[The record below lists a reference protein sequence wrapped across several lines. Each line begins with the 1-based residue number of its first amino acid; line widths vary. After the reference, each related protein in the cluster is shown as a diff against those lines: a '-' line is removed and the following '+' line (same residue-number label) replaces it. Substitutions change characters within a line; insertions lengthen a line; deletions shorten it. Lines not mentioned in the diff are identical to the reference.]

1 MFPLNSYGSSYGN
14 SYGNFDNSQIGRPPG
29 PPPGPPP
36 GSDQCDSAQGP
47 PPPPPPRN
55 QQNAN
60 PIESLLS
67 QFTSGS
73 YNGQS
78 SNLLSGFL
86 NFQ

>member
-14 SYGNFDNSQIGRPPG
+14 SYGNYDNSQLGRPPGSPPG
-29 PPPGPPP
+29 PPPNLD
-36 GSDQCDSAQGP
+36 GSESTQAP
-47 PPPPPPRN
+47 PPPPPPRR
-55 QQNAN
+55 QQNTN
-60 PIESLLS
+60 PLESLLS

-86 NFQ
+86 NF

>member
-14 SYGNFDNSQIGRPPG
+14 SYGNNNQIGRPPG

-36 GSDQCDSAQGP
+36 NADESGQMQGP
-47 PPPPPPRN
+47 PPPPPPR
-55 QQNAN
+55 QQQSTN
-60 PIESLLS
+60 PLESLMS

-86 NFQ
+86 NF